1 MVHPIE
7 VISLPGGLEL
17 PFLAAA
23 LAANAIT
30 AWSRLREQAF
40 HSRPDRIFLPG
51 KQGGPGPPRFAGSEV
66 AEHFVV
72 SGAAATGGL
81 GRIGTGCAVALG
93 TGKGPQRAVAE
104 GGPVVLGGTA
114 LCQNGST
121 LPVPSQVQNDWANA
135 GLDTAVSTAT
145 MV

>member
-1 MVHPIE
+1 VGW
-7 VISLPGGLEL
+7 SAFPGGCFSGKRDHGMVKT
-17 PFLAAA
+17 PRAGVSFPAG
-23 LAANAIT
+23 
-30 AWSRLREQAF
+30 
-40 HSRPDRIFLPG
+40 PDFLPG
-51 KQGGPGPPRFAGSEV
+51 KQGGPGLPRFAGSEI
-66 AEHFVV
+66 AQHFVV